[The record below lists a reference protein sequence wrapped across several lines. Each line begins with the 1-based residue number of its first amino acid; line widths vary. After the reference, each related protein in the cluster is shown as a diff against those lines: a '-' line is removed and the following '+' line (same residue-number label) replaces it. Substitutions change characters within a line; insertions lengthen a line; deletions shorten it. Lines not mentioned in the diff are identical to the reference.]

1 MSDPFRSY
9 LDSHSS
15 DSEEESVEHRDN
27 LGNQLGDLLGHQT
40 ILDGASSPEKE
51 PFSTDLANLGRALFL
66 EDKEKRLKRLY
77 GARQG
82 KSTTIIFAP
91 ALKLTCFPL
100 KSDP

>member
-1 MSDPFRSY
+1 M
-9 LDSHSS
+9 DSHSS
-15 DSEEESVEHRDN
+15 DLEEESVKHPDN

-51 PFSTDLANLGRALFL
+51 PFSVDLADLGRALFL
-66 EDKEKRLKRLY
+66 EDKEKLLKRLY

-82 KSTTIIFAP
+82 KPTTIIFAH
-91 ALKLTCFPL
+91 AHKLTCFPL